1 MRSTPPPDQRPPPT
15 AADDD
20 TAPALRAPPD
30 VEWCRRGE
38 VRVEKFQEA
47 AIEVFLEKGYR
58 SARLTDIVAHAGGS
72 MTTLYRAF
80 GDKEGLL
87 HAIMR
92 ESIAKFGEGLEMLD
106 KSGLPPEHALP
117 IAAERMVA
125 EILSPPHMVTHRI
138 VFAEGLAFPGL
149 RDWFYKHGI
158 APAQQQLR
166 RYFERERDAGRLRV
180 EAPDI
185 AASQF
190 YMMVFGGVILRSIN
204 GMLSA
209 ADIPE
214 IQAQARQAVAVL
226 LHGLLPR

>member
-1 MRSTPPPDQRPPPT
+1 MGSTPPPDPRPPAT
-15 AADDD
+15 ATDDAS
-20 TAPALRAPPD
+20 TPGLRAPPD

-47 AIEVFLEKGYR
+47 AIEVFLAKGYR

-92 ESIAKFGEGLEMLD
+92 ESIANFGDGLEMLEQ
-106 KSGLPPEHALP
+106 SELMPEHALP

-138 VFAEGLAFPGL
+138 VFAEGLEFPGL

-158 APAQQQLR
+158 APAQQQLS
-166 RYFERERDAGRLRV
+166 RYFERERDAGRLQV
-180 EAPDI
+180 DAPEI

-204 GMLSA
+204 GMLSP
-209 ADIPE
+209 ADVPE
-214 IQAQARQAVAVL
+214 IQAQARQAVAAFL
-226 LHGLLPR
+226 RGLLPR